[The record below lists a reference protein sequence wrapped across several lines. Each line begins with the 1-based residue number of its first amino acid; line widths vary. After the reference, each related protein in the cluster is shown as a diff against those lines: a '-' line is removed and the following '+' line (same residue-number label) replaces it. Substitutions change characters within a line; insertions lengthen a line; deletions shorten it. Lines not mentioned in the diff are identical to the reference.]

1 MERGKITWVNK
12 IVIIRDEVSGKPKV
26 TCEGLWS
33 GLDRR
38 MIGRMLFK
46 AMRKSSNE
54 IIQKHKQAD
63 LNEEKRMKA
72 LEKAREAKKVKK
84 LLEEES
90 KNVRGQRKSK

>member
-1 MERGKITWVNK
+1 LERGKITWEDK
-12 IVIIRDEVSGKPKV
+12 IEITRDEVSKKPKL

-38 MIGRMLFK
+38 MISRMLLK

-54 IIQKHKQAD
+54 IKGKHRQAD
-63 LNEEKRMKA
+63 LNEEKRIKA
-72 LEKAREAKKVKK
+72 LEKARAAKKAKK

-90 KNVRGQRKSK
+90 KNGRAK